1 MMTDDWLNE
10 LMKHPFISSKT
21 HIIILI
27 EKHGKG
33 IFLMKSKSKT
43 IRKERQQKT
52 YPIGLKMTYEQ
63 RFEEEKQDSIANVVK
78 RKKMGGGQTKEI
90 NMGQVT
96 PSKSMIGR

>member
-1 MMTDDWLNE
+1 MMTDDWLTE

-21 HIIILI
+21 YALTLI

-43 IRKERQQKT
+43 VRKERQQKS
-52 YPIGLKMTYEQ
+52 YPIGLKMTHEQ

-78 RKKMGGGQTKEI
+78 RKKMAGGVTKEI
-90 NMGQVT
+90 VMGSIT
-96 PSKSMIGR
+96 STKSQLGR

>member
-21 HIIILI
+21 PVIILI

-43 IRKERQQKT
+43 VRKERQ
-52 YPIGLKMTYEQ
+52 
-63 RFEEEKQDSIANVVK
+63 
-78 RKKMGGGQTKEI
+78 
-90 NMGQVT
+90 
-96 PSKSMIGR
+96 

>member
-1 MMTDDWLNE
+1 MTDDCLNE

-21 HIIILI
+21 LVMTYI

-52 YPIGLKMTYEQ
+52 YPIGLKMTHDQ
-63 RFEEEKQDSIANVVK
+63 RFEEEK
-78 RKKMGGGQTKEI
+78 
-90 NMGQVT
+90 
-96 PSKSMIGR
+96 